1 MRSVLIIVVCLFLA
15 GCTKQAVTR
24 GSIPDIVSTGSIQ
37 PVIMEE
43 PCTFTASGVSSQYI
57 QVYEAGVDDKVVA
70 SKRYEVDTDSDTA
83 NEIDDTGAVIS
94 RGKPLLRDFYKDLPK
109 PKTGIIKDG
118 KQYYTVTGSALE
130 IVNNFD
136 YDSLDTYI
144 INYTCSLSGVIEEIS
159 ARQYYYIGQKR
170 YFVGV
175 RLLFGGI

>member
-24 GSIPDIVSTGSIQ
+24 DNIPDIVSTGSIQ
-37 PVIMEE
+37 PVITEE

-118 KQYYTVTGSALE
+118 KRYYTVTGSALR
-130 IVNNFD
+130 VADFD
-136 YDSLDTYI
+136 YDSLDTYT
-144 INYTCSLSGVIEEIS
+144 INYICSLSGAIEEIS

>member
-15 GCTKQAVTR
+15 GCTKQEVTR

-37 PVIMEE
+37 PVITEE

-118 KQYYTVTGSALE
+118 KQYYTVTGSALR
-130 IVNNFD
+130 VADFD
-136 YDSLDTYI
+136 YDSLDTYT
-144 INYTCSLSGVIEEIS
+144 INYICSLSGAIEEIS

-175 RLLFGGI
+175 RLLFWGI

>member
-24 GSIPDIVSTGSIQ
+24 DNIPDIVSTGSIQ
-37 PVIMEE
+37 PVITEE
-43 PCTFTASGVSSQYI
+43 PCTFTANGVSSQYI
-57 QVYEAGVDDKVVA
+57 QVYEAGVDDEVVA

-83 NEIDDTGAVIS
+83 NEIDDTGAVIL

-118 KQYYTVTGSALE
+118 KQYYTVTGSALR
-130 IVNNFD
+130 VADFD
-136 YDSLDTYI
+136 YDSLDTYT
-144 INYTCSLSGVIEEIS
+144 INYICSLSGAIEEIS

>member
-15 GCTKQAVTR
+15 GCTKQVVTR
-24 GSIPDIVSTGSIQ
+24 DNIPDIVSTGSIQ
-37 PVIMEE
+37 PVITEE

-57 QVYEAGVDDKVVA
+57 QVYEAGVDDEVVA

-118 KQYYTVTGSALE
+118 KQYYTVTGSALR
-130 IVNNFD
+130 VADFD
-136 YDSLDTYI
+136 YDSLDTYT
-144 INYTCSLSGVIEEIS
+144 INYICSLSGAIEEIS

>member
-24 GSIPDIVSTGSIQ
+24 DNIPDIVSTGSIQ
-37 PVIMEE
+37 PVITEE
-43 PCTFTASGVSSQYI
+43 PCTFTTSGVSSQYI

-109 PKTGIIKDG
+109 PKIGIIKDG
-118 KQYYTVTGSALE
+118 KQYYTVTGSALR
-130 IVNNFD
+130 VADFD
-136 YDSLDTYI
+136 YDSLDTYT
-144 INYTCSLSGVIEEIS
+144 INYICSLSGVIEEIS

>member
-37 PVIMEE
+37 PVITEE

-118 KQYYTVTGSALE
+118 KQYYTVTGSALR
-130 IVNNFD
+130 VADFD
-136 YDSLDTYI
+136 YDSLDTYT
-144 INYTCSLSGVIEEIS
+144 INYICSLSGAIEEIS
-159 ARQYYYIGQKR
+159 ARQYYYIGKKR

>member
-1 MRSVLIIVVCLFLA
+1 MLIIVVCLFLA

-37 PVIMEE
+37 PVITEE

-57 QVYEAGVDDKVVA
+57 QVYEAGADDRVVA
-70 SKRYEVDTDSDTA
+70 SKRYEVDTGSDTA
-83 NEIDDTGAVIS
+83 NEIE
-94 RGKPLLRDFYKDLPK
+94 DLPK

-118 KQYYTVTGSALE
+118 KQYYTVTGSALR
-130 IVNNFD
+130 VADFD
-136 YDSLDTYI
+136 YDSLDTYT
-144 INYTCSLSGVIEEIS
+144 INYICSLSGAIEEIS